1 MEEKEVT
8 VEKRTTVR
16 REEPVEGQTTNV
28 NIGPDGTTNVQE
40 SGDPVVEEETVVEE
54 HRQP

>member
-8 VEKRTTVR
+8 VDKRTTVR
-16 REEPVEGQTTNV
+16 REDPVGKTTNV

-40 SGDPVVEEETVVEE
+40 SGDDPVVEEEHVVEE
-54 HRQP
+54 RRNP